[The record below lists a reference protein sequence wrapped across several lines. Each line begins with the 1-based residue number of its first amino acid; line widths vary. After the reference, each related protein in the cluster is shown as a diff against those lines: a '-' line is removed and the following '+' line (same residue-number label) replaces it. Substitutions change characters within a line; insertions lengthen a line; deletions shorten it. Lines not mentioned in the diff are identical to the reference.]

1 MTERLTV
8 NTNHIL
14 DAQNDG
20 KLLNTVIIENRSKNI
35 WENKKNKNKKKKNLL
50 KGSPNAMDVFL
61 KERKI

>member
-20 KLLNTVIIENRSKNI
+20 KLLNTVIIENRTKNI
-35 WENKKNKNKKKKNLL
+35 WENKKQKKPKTC
-50 KGSPNAMDVFL
+50 
-61 KERKI
+61 

>member
-8 NTNHIL
+8 NINHIL
-14 DAQNDG
+14 DAQNNG
-20 KLLNTVIIENRSKNI
+20 KLLNTVIIENRTKNI
-35 WENKKNKNKKKKNLL
+35 WENKKTKKNKNLL

>member
-20 KLLNTVIIENRSKNI
+20 KLLNTVIIENRTKTFGKI
-35 WENKKNKNKKKKNLL
+35 KKQKKKNLL

>member
-1 MTERLTV
+1 MTERLPV

-20 KLLNTVIIENRSKNI
+20 KLLNTVIIENRTKNI
-35 WENKKNKNKKKKNLL
+35 WENKKTKKNKNLL
-50 KGSPNAMDVFL
+50 KGSHNAMDVFL

>member
-20 KLLNTVIIENRSKNI
+20 KLLNTVIIENRTKNI
-35 WENKKNKNKKKKNLL
+35 WENKKTKKPKNLL
-50 KGSPNAMDVFL
+50 KGNPNAMDVFL